1 MSRNIFISHSS
12 KDKELADEL
21 VDLLQ
26 TGLNIS
32 SKDIFCSSL
41 EGLGIPSG
49 KNFIS
54 YIKEKLQSPEIVLI
68 LLTENYFSSE
78 FCLCE
83 LGATWAMSH
92 NFLPIIVPPLSYD
105 DVKGILVGMQL
116 TNITDPTSLTEF
128 RMQIEEL
135 LNLTDVNSARW
146 ESKRNSFLKEIAQI
160 IKKLPSPQVISLKK
174 FEKLNEKYQ
183 QSLTTTKGMDN
194 EIRKLSNQITDL
206 KRCKGQEEVKK
217 VEKKYLSQNEH
228 FEKLLADL
236 RTHLQKMPDVVS
248 LIMFKEFSGQDDVFF
263 DPFEEP
269 DTLKEAKDAV
279 ESEFLTSSDRYF
291 YLNRNDPKVLRA
303 LTALECLN
311 KFIEKEATFEF
322 HDFFEEEKDYQLS
335 LTNRRFWDDRI
346 F

>member
-41 EGLGIPSG
+41 EGLRIPSG

-54 YIKEKLQSPEIVLI
+54 YIKEKLQSPDIVLI
-68 LLTENYFSSE
+68 LLTKNYFSSE

-105 DVKGILVGMQL
+105 DVKGILVGIQL
-116 TNITDPTSLTEF
+116 TNITDATSLTEF

-135 LNLTDVNSARW
+135 LNLTEVNSARW
-146 ESKRNSFLKEIAQI
+146 ESKRNSFLKNIPQI
-160 IKKLPSPQVISLKK
+160 IKNLPSPQVISLKK
-174 FEKLNEKYQ
+174 FEELNQKYQ
-183 QSLTTTKGMDN
+183 YSLTTIEGMGN
-194 EIRKLSNQITDL
+194 EIKKLNNQITDL
-206 KRCKGQEEVKK
+206 KRCKDQEEVRE
-217 VEKKYLSQNEH
+217 VEKKYLSQNEK
-228 FEKLLADL
+228 FEKLLDNL
-236 RTHLQKMPDVVS
+236 RTHLKKMPNVVS
-248 LIMFKEFSGQDDVFF
+248 LVMCKEFSGQDGVFF

-269 DTLKEAKDAV
+269 NRLKEAEDAV
-279 ESEFLTSSDRYF
+279 ESEFLTLSDKYF
-291 YLNRNDPKVLRA
+291 YLNRNDPKVFRA
-303 LTALECLN
+303 LTTLKHLD
-311 KFIEKEATFEF
+311 KFLEKEATSEF
-322 HDFFEEEKDYQLS
+322 YELFEEENDYQLS
-335 LTNRRFWDDRI
+335 LTNRRFWDDYI